1 MTRLKDEVI
10 EDTSKLGEIIE
21 YCKLEIEAYNKC
33 KDDILNSSSLHDHGV
48 LIGRKELADA
58 VLKILGLL
66 EE

>member
-10 EDTSKLGEIIE
+10 EDTSKLGEIIDL
-21 YCKLEIEAYNKC
+21 CKDEIKHFNKY
-33 KDDILNSSSLHDHGV
+33 KDDILNASSLHDHGV